1 MSVSVIIPNY
11 NYAHYLRE
19 AIEGVLNQTYP
30 DIEIIVVDD
39 GSTDGSSEILKSYG
53 DRILLILQNNQGV
66 SAARNNG
73 VMSSHG
79 QYVAFLDADDSWL
92 PKKIEREV
100 EQFSLN
106 PKLGLVHVG
115 VREVDAVGNHIR
127 DRLDGGHGQI
137 ADQLLM
143 LATEGI
149 LGGGSG
155 FMVPRSVFDEIGGFD
170 TALST
175 SADWDLFYRI
185 SSRYPIGFVPEVLIN
200 YRVHGANMHGN
211 IEVMERDMTL
221 AFSKAFGQGA
231 TAHSRKVYGNL
242 YQNLSGSYFY
252 AGDYAASLR
261 TALRSLS
268 YRPANIL
275 YFIQYPLRR
284 MRAGRKERN

>member
-19 AIEGVLNQTYP
+19 AIDGVVNQTYQ

-53 DRILLILQNNQGV
+53 DRVVSIFQKNQGV

-73 VMSSHG
+73 VRSSHG

-92 PKKIEREV
+92 PEKVEREV

-106 PKLGLVHVG
+106 SNLGLVHVG
-115 VREVDAVGNHIR
+115 VREVDAQGNHIR
-127 DRLDGGHGQI
+127 DRLDGGHGEI
-137 ADQLLM
+137 SDQLLM
-143 LATEGI
+143 LAAEGI

-185 SSRYPIGFVPEVLIN
+185 SSRYPIGFVPQVLIN

-221 AFSKAFGQGA
+221 AFGKAFGDDSNSR
-231 TAHSRKVYGNL
+231 SRKVYGNL
-242 YQNLSGSYFY
+242 YKNLSGSYFY
-252 AGDYAASLR
+252 AGDYKAAIR

-284 MRAGRKERN
+284 MKAGRRERI